1 MWKLLLL
8 LLISFELYA
17 SRVSILLNDS
27 EFQESPPK
35 DLIYEGKNIDA
46 ISAMDLKRSGIDLS
60 KLNPRESNLWKD
72 ENLFAHNYEEI
83 NYPRSNPKLTFIKY
97 KASPTEF
104 FRAQVQDTEQRDWT
118 LTASLD
124 NHTNIIRASLLR
136 QIGFQIDTPKIYKEI
151 TINFESNEERDEF
164 LASLGESTLT
174 SRERWVKAKLEKKLI
189 LKDLTLEPAELSN
202 VNIHLPL
209 MTRERQRERR
219 IFRSLLAVY
228 ITTDFPQSVNSI
240 AWSKGRI
247 FNNSLLFNHPYA
259 NQFGDTTIDDLRWI
273 QQRINS
279 LSVEQIEKAV
289 SLAGY
294 PFDIEK
300 LINQKL
306 LSRLNSLS
314 ELLSLE
320 STYPVDKKISLG
332 NILNGELRND
342 AYSEDYVV
350 DFYQKDEES
359 PYSFRQLFK
368 LFRTQAV
375 YSSISGLLDYAVE
388 KFTPG
393 LKIDDAIANIQEKIS
408 KHNGTGTE
416 DEPAA
421 TRLPLKTYTEPILN
435 GRVFAARNVI
445 FGQYLGSNAP
455 IQLVDTVGGEINLGA
470 FGNITGLSQNILP
483 SFGATVTLSR
493 TYTHV
498 RAMPDLATAT
508 TQKIKKILVPLHLKK
523 LGQVISDEFSCSIPQ
538 EVFVESEIIDER
550 TVQIIKYDKN
560 LENGFQKAL
569 AKRRELE
576 EAGEEGPFLLRQ
588 IDREQLCVSEIVDL
602 RKKNLKEFIDQFALN
617 ETFIINDTVRLATN
631 QNVPIPLQSVAPNLS
646 LSLGS
651 DQSVGLLRSIILRKT
666 LEGIEITFQ
675 SQKDIKA
682 ALSERLNYF
691 IEVMSNSTQWTNGK
705 LFSKVYKIKLDGADS
720 DEQEKAL
727 LTLRQ
732 SIVNNDHQ
740 RLKENYDP
748 TELDHTIKARL
759 NTFRFLFFKSEKLKM
774 DHEVKI
780 EIPNRPE
787 ENFSQDQRT
796 RTLYGTSDFKR
807 SGTDFYTF
815 FDRIISNFTGF
826 FGLGQANQ
834 DPGRTFFG
842 TSKKLYVTTEGEL
855 TPRYNLNPITR
866 VEYKW
871 TGWNKKVRK
880 MNRIFD
886 DVQEFFEGI
895 TNTDVIDRSILDG
908 TTKVRSY
915 DVSTTFIIYP
925 SAFDS
930 LQAKLFSK
938 NEIET
943 INYLYR
949 AYGTTEWQRYC
960 RRANDFF
967 GTNGPQNYRGENG
980 KYYQCIPPDVKKMLR
995 LRKKGFPQ
1003 DRKQKLIE
1011 MKLAIKTLFK
1021 EFKVSSV
1028 LRLLGLENFF
1038 ATTRV
1043 SGFRENHHEGYLD
1056 YISNSVGTYQ
1066 PEYGTGT
1073 FDMISQQLGLSVYEL
1088 RALMYTPGM

>member
-1 MWKLLLL
+1 M
-8 LLISFELYA
+8 
-17 SRVSILLNDS
+17 
-27 EFQESPPK
+27 
-35 DLIYEGKNIDA
+35 
-46 ISAMDLKRSGIDLS
+46 
-60 KLNPRESNLWKD
+60 
-72 ENLFAHNYEEI
+72 
-83 NYPRSNPKLTFIKY
+83 
-97 KASPTEF
+97 
-104 FRAQVQDTEQRDWT
+104 
-118 LTASLD
+118 
-124 NHTNIIRASLLR
+124 
-136 QIGFQIDTPKIYKEI
+136 
-151 TINFESNEERDEF
+151 
-164 LASLGESTLT
+164 
-174 SRERWVKAKLEKKLI
+174 
-189 LKDLTLEPAELSN
+189 
-202 VNIHLPL
+202 
-209 MTRERQRERR
+209 
-219 IFRSLLAVY
+219 
-228 ITTDFPQSVNSI
+228 
-240 AWSKGRI
+240 
-247 FNNSLLFNHPYA
+247 
-259 NQFGDTTIDDLRWI
+259 
-273 QQRINS
+273 
-279 LSVEQIEKAV
+279 
-289 SLAGY
+289 
-294 PFDIEK
+294 
-300 LINQKL
+300 
-306 LSRLNSLS
+306 
-314 ELLSLE
+314 
-320 STYPVDKKISLG
+320 
-332 NILNGELRND
+332 
-342 AYSEDYVV
+342 
-350 DFYQKDEES
+350 
-359 PYSFRQLFK
+359 
-368 LFRTQAV
+368 
-375 YSSISGLLDYAVE
+375 
-388 KFTPG
+388 
-393 LKIDDAIANIQEKIS
+393 
-408 KHNGTGTE
+408 
-416 DEPAA
+416 
-421 TRLPLKTYTEPILN
+421 
-435 GRVFAARNVI
+435 
-445 FGQYLGSNAP
+445 
-455 IQLVDTVGGEINLGA
+455 
-470 FGNITGLSQNILP
+470 
-483 SFGATVTLSR
+483 
-493 TYTHV
+493 
-498 RAMPDLATAT
+498 
-508 TQKIKKILVPLHLKK
+508 
-523 LGQVISDEFSCSIPQ
+523 
-538 EVFVESEIIDER
+538 
-550 TVQIIKYDKN
+550 
-560 LENGFQKAL
+560 
-569 AKRRELE
+569 
-576 EAGEEGPFLLRQ
+576 
-588 IDREQLCVSEIVDL
+588 SEIVDL

-666 LEGIEITFQ
+666 QEGIEITFQ

-705 LFSKVYKIKLDGADS
+705 LFSKVYKIKLDGVDS

-759 NTFRFLFFKSEKLKM
+759 NKFRFLFFKSEKLKM

-780 EIPNRPE
+780 EIPNRPGE
-787 ENFSQDQRT
+787 SYSQDQRT

-855 TPRYNLNPITR
+855 TPRYDLNPITR

-960 RRANDFF
+960 RRANDFY

-1003 DRKQKLIE
+1003 DRKQKLTE

-1021 EFKVSSV
+1021 EFKVSNV
-1028 LRLLGLENFF
+1028 LRLLGLENYF

-1043 SGFRENHHEGYLD
+1043 SGFRENHHEGYID